1 MRHYDERHAA
11 LREVTCERC
20 AAVVW
25 ATKFSPQ
32 HTSVQWD
39 ADAAAKCAEFAEF
52 AEHAAGR
59 PDNADRADRARV
71 PLRTCASLWATIDR
85 AVREGRLEVKSP

>member
-1 MRHYDERHAA
+1 MRHSDERHAA
-11 LREVTCERC
+11 LREVACERC

-32 HTSVQWD
+32 HTSVQWNS
-39 ADAAAKCAEFAEF
+39 DAAAKCAEFAEY
-52 AEHAAGR
+52 ADSRAG
-59 PDNADRADRARV
+59 NADRADRARV

-85 AVREGRLEVKSP
+85 AVREGYLEVKSP

>member
-1 MRHYDERHAA
+1 MRHSDERHAV

-32 HTSVQWD
+32 HTSVQWN
-39 ADAAAKCAEFAEF
+39 ADAVAKCAEY
-52 AEHAAGR
+52 AASR
-59 PDNADRADRARV
+59 ADNADRADRARV